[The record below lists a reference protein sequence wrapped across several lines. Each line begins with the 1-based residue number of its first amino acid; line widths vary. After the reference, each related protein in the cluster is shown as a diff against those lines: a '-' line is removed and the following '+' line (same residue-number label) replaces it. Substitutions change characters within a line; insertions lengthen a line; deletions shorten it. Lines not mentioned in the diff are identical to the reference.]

1 MIIPSQIIINT
12 IRSETNNCLGMI
24 YQGNIG
30 EKKLNLPKMINVN
43 VSYASPKSET
53 MRFEFHNL
61 LYKKKRG
68 LENKT

>member
-1 MIIPSQIIINT
+1 
-12 IRSETNNCLGMI
+12 MI

-43 VSYASPKSET
+43 VSYASPNSET
-53 MRFEFHNL
+53 TQFEFHNL
-61 LYKKKRG
+61 LYKKKKG